1 MVEGTAA
8 GEADSTVAE
17 EEDSTVEADFMEAA
31 EEGFTAAEAF
41 PAAGI
46 LVSAGDIR
54 LAGIEAAVI
63 GAAAF
68 TEDTATGGAAG
79 DTAGVEEV
87 GVTEEVGVGAGAGD
101 LVLGGRIGDMAGG
114 IRMATTDTAWGIT
127 RPTLIILTRPTG
139 LRTT

>member
-1 MVEGTAA
+1 
-8 GEADSTVAE
+8 
-17 EEDSTVEADFMEAA
+17 MEAA

-46 LVSAGDIR
+46 LVSAADTR

-68 TEDTATGGAAG
+68 MEGAAAFMEDTATGGAAE

-87 GVTEEVGVGAGAGD
+87 GVTEEVGAEAGVGD
-101 LVLGGRIGDMAGG
+101 LALGGRIGDMAGD
-114 IRMATTDTAWGIT
+114 IRTDTMATTDTAWGIT
-127 RPTLIILTRPTG
+127 RPTLILTRPTG